1 MIFHPDSSGNFR
13 HSLTNIDYKLLF
25 LSFPRLHVVSPF
37 NNFRKHTEMYSIFIT
52 ASDFWPTTLIKLKS
66 TMDVFP
72 RSFTNF
78 ARRLFPIIP
87 CFYVKGIYN
96 LMPVFAFKNSWKAF
110 GKLWKLLKLLE
121 NCWKS
126 CEGLQLFILIRFFAL
141 SFEKSLLAA
150 ANQNIVTGLPLW

>member
-1 MIFHPDSSGNFR
+1 MIFHPDSSGKFS
-13 HSLTNIDYKLLF
+13 HCLTNIDYKLLF

-37 NNFRKHTEMYSIFIT
+37 SNFRKHTEMYSTFIT
-52 ASDFWPTTLIKLKS
+52 ASDFWPITFIKLKS

-72 RSFTNF
+72 RSFTSF
-78 ARRLFPIIP
+78 ARGIFPIIP
-87 CFYVKGIYN
+87 CFYVKRIYN
-96 LMPVFAFKNSWKAF
+96 PMPAFAFKNSWKAF

-126 CEGLQLFILIRFFAL
+126 CEGLQLCILIRFFTL

-150 ANQNIVTGLPLW
+150 VIQNIVTGLPLR